1 MFRQNLYMFRCS
13 KRLSQNGISEKIGCT
28 RATYSNIEIGK
39 RNGRAS
45 FWDKLQ
51 KAFDLTPSELEK
63 LKQKAGAENDKG
75 E

>member
-13 KRLSQNGISEKIGCT
+13 KRLSQMSISRKIGCT

-39 RNGRAS
+39 RNGRKS

-51 KAFDLTPSELEK
+51 KAFDLTPSELEN
-63 LKQKAGAENDKG
+63 LKQKVSEGNDKG